1 MKKLL
6 KFIITSM
13 SFVFILMSIIQS
25 SSTVKVEENNSSIPM
40 NNPVDV
46 TKDAR
51 AADEAIASITITS
64 GDYTQIKSEY
74 NIYNR
79 TYEFTDFPYTST
91 SYTFHVDFTDSTQ
104 ITNLT
109 LSHNNISVADVPNTY
124 DDFSLD
130 LMFDKEDDDAL
141 HIEITTTKT
150 YRYDIKITREIPD
163 DNAYLGTVSIIARR
177 QEEEVTICNSFTS
190 TSLKFVYPDG
200 ATALP
205 CTFDS
210 IEVEATPQSEKA
222 TLEVKINNLNT
233 HTYTFPEKTVESLSV
248 GISIIVTAEDGTKKT
263 YKGTVVRAQA
273 DDNRNITIEE
283 ESFTYLDSQGNEQTG
298 TFTLELIEGTDEDGT
313 TKIIN
318 YSNPNSL
325 MKFSTIKASFKIVP
339 ESPTTKVYIDG
350 IDYTNQT
357 FETVIEN
364 TISNLPKRLNLSI
377 KSEKDEIL
385 RPNYPTAGGFNTSID
400 LTSEKPETTRTIKDV
415 NLKHSI
421 ENALISNSSNTV
433 IQDKNYSYTLKKS
446 IVGESFKIDLTWNG
460 EYTKAYL
467 ATTNSRDIMVEGN
480 LYNPD
485 QVWSIGTDIYI
496 YLQAQSEEYEVYSI
510 STEFEDERSTE
521 NGIANVEFKNGD
533 TPLSFTFDEANFIY
547 PETGSLELPYSV
559 LQLEVEIT
567 LKHAA
572 ETLFIGENYLSG
584 ALDDDLKVI
593 LTVSLKEGENTFY
606 IQGISEKGENGQVY
620 SFSITRL
627 SGSTENDLESL
638 RINGIDCTDA
648 TLLGTN
654 FDQAFSK
661 ENSKF
666 SFYASRGTNEFIF
679 ELGTSLNSVYTISTS
694 ASRASSYIV
703 ADGTY
708 QEFNICVKS
717 EVENITGT
725 GAGKNYTI
733 RIYVADKD
741 NKLEDLKMFD
751 SFEGTNEVLDTKGN
765 ALVFHKDNS
774 NVPTFKLPFKT
785 KKGYFLPIKE
795 NFHGTVAFDREEL
808 PSLSNRYLKEFNAL
822 RNTFDIIVNS
832 ELGVLADG
840 DPTIHD
846 QTFTYKLIV
855 EREAGSTNAYL
866 QSLSVEIDGDASA
879 FSYQMENQDF
889 NKEILGPYTVE
900 YVSKTAS
907 SLTINAQTED
917 PNATIQEELVREIHL
932 SDTTISQTF
941 TITVL
946 AEDEITTKVYSVELW
961 ITRADPD
968 EDNTLRFISANL
980 FTNPA
985 TNILTP
991 TFTTANTS
999 YQVNIAA
1006 EDDVALIIQKQ
1017 SEYAKI
1023 FVSDGSTIQEVTTEN
1038 GSYAIP
1044 TLPSNTEK
1052 NFKIYAVAESG
1063 AKGIEYNILVK
1074 KAADTDATLKELTV
1088 NGTAVE
1094 DFIPGMTGQEFEIF
1108 IGSLDSITIGAVP
1121 TKDTATLENLRDS
1134 YALQVGEN
1142 LIDVVVTAEDGTTKE
1157 TYTLCI
1163 IRDADAKLDGIEAI
1177 VVEDEQEV
1185 DKLQPQFNADEFT
1198 GYQVSLLYSQ
1208 DSLVLRY
1215 VSSYNTASVIAP
1227 DLTELTSENKEITI
1241 NNISVGTATYKVRV
1255 KTASGI
1261 TADYEI
1267 QITRAAASTD
1277 ASLKEFKI
1285 NGEAVTGFTA
1295 GMTGGSFEVF
1305 IKDADTVYLEGILTD
1320 KNAKITSN
1328 PCETPVDV
1336 EVGENEFTFIT
1347 TAEDG
1352 ITTATYIV
1360 KAIKDAPKT
1369 LNSLSLT
1376 LNGIEQI
1383 LNFNSTTFSYSI
1395 SLEYEEDELIL
1406 DFTRTNES
1414 LTTLKVLDAK
1424 GNEIENIADV
1434 YTLSDI
1440 AINSSTY
1447 KIRITAQSGEYQDYD
1462 LVITRDAGSDVNT
1475 IESFKYYA
1483 NPTDTELTELPIND
1497 QETSYTY
1504 IVNRNT
1510 TEFAPE
1516 IALTDDK
1523 ATMILPNDKALLAGQ
1538 ANTKEILVRSQNGKE
1553 RTYTFVVYPCDT
1565 DFTIEDIL
1573 VKSEEGDS
1581 NLLGIDDSF
1590 IDYKN
1595 NQLEL
1600 MVASTIAS
1608 MKLEVVKPSANSIIY
1623 VNDEEFTSDIFSL
1636 ENGLN
1641 TFTIYVLSE
1650 YGKANPTDESAKSE
1664 VVTLSITRVVDPIFT
1679 INTQGKKE
1687 GPTSK
1692 EENITYG
1699 SSKSY
1704 SFAEEGYTIQSVKID
1719 GVSQEIKE
1727 TYEFDNIVEDHTIE
1741 VIYEINTYTITISV
1755 TAGYGGAY
1763 VGDEKIESEISYTFG
1778 ESITFTF
1785 RPDEGYL
1792 LKQIVLDGVIAG
1804 THSSL
1809 SVGISGNHTIEL
1821 SFEIIKYKITL
1832 EVEGE
1837 GQITPNQTELAYGST
1852 LEYRFQPKVGHRIK
1866 EVLVDGH
1873 TLGKVNS
1880 YTLTEVKD
1888 NHTIKVIFEQEKYT
1902 IYVIASGNGTVDP
1915 GEDLEYSF
1923 GETALYT
1930 FVPNIGY
1937 HVASLKID
1945 NVDIVGSTL
1954 ENIIENGYEFSNIN
1968 THHTI
1973 VVKFEINTYTIE
1985 VIQAQNG
1992 TISEALEAYTY
2003 GADATFTITPNEAC
2017 HILHLI
2023 IDGVEIDPST
2033 TYTFTSIDRNHTIS
2047 AVFEGD
2053 STTYKVYHHFQEIGS
2068 EEYDE
2073 QLIEEVS
2080 AKVNDSIQYY
2090 APKMTGFEAQP
2101 VAPILVQPDGTS
2113 AIHVY
2118 YDRLS
2123 YTISCVEHDG
2133 ISATTG
2139 FGTYPYG
2146 SEIEISVE
2154 VKKGYRWSSFI
2165 SSNESKVP
2173 NSTDNPYRFTVP
2185 AENIEFSFDLISF
2198 HTIDVRPTKNGVMDK
2213 EVGIYE
2219 FNSGEEFTIHFTP
2232 NEGYKLK
2239 QLIVDGRA
2247 ITDYQEDSYTFSNIV
2262 SNHSFTVEFEQIM
2275 FDLSITIHGTT
2286 ATFSESHRIPYG
2298 SSYVYTITPIDGY
2311 DLTNMNVDGMDLGP
2325 ITEYTFEDVKEDHEI
2340 SIEIEQILYEIM
2352 VTIKGN
2358 GTVSPSGKNYVTF
2371 GSDRVLTFL
2380 PETGYYIKNVSID
2393 KRDMGS
2399 IETYTFSRV
2408 TNDHLVE
2415 VVFEQLMYNIN
2426 LNTPENGAIEYEG
2439 DLYLPY
2445 GSNKQLSFI
2454 PEEGYRIKDIKIN
2467 NVSIGTPST
2476 YTFLNIQEDQNVV
2489 VEFEQSY
2496 FTIEVN
2502 SYGHGILNPET
2513 TMLVPYG
2520 SNKKFEIIPELG
2532 YTISRLDVDGKSI
2545 EIQSE
2550 YTFENIREDHS
2561 ISVEFEQLIYTITID
2576 VIGSGTI
2583 NSDSVTEV
2591 FYGANKDILFTPDYG
2606 QRIKRIELDG
2616 EAIENTNRISL
2627 TSIQEHHHIVVEF
2640 EQIYFSITV
2649 STIGNGMV
2657 TPNTS
2662 LEIPYGDDETY
2673 AFIPE
2678 DGYKIKEV
2686 IVDGEALEPN
2696 SSYTFYNITS
2706 NHTVS
2711 VEFEKI
2717 FHTIQVLC
2725 GENGTANLPEINTLE
2740 HRSNLMCRFTPN
2752 EGYRLKDILVDG
2764 DSVGGDSTS
2773 YYFGNIST
2781 DHTIEAVFEEILFYL
2796 TVHFGPEGTVTYP
2809 SDEGPITPSDKIAVR
2824 VGSSFSLNITPNLN
2838 YTAKIMING
2847 EKIDTTDVLEFN
2859 DIQMDYFIQIEFVQ
2873 LIHLEISKE
2882 GNGTVPESAS
2892 YEWKTPVTLV
2902 FKPEIGNRVKEILI
2916 DGKSVGS
2923 VEDYSFPNLVADH
2936 TVVVIFEPIQYKI
2949 NYTMYGRG
2957 TVSSEMNLN
2966 TVLYGQSCDLSIV
2979 ADEGWQLSIVF
2990 VDGVET
2996 KVKDGKITIDKV
3008 DQDIQIVVYFSEIP
3022 VKAIPMWIFMILGA
3036 IIFVLLVLLIAI
3048 SIWNK
3053 KRKLYRY

>member
-1 MKKLL
+1 MRCQKKE
-6 KFIITSM
+6 II
-13 SFVFILMSIIQS
+13 
-25 SSTVKVEENNSSIPM
+25 
-40 NNPVDV
+40 
-46 TKDAR
+46 
-51 AADEAIASITITS
+51 
-64 GDYTQIKSEY
+64 G
-74 NIYNR
+74 
-79 TYEFTDFPYTST
+79 
-91 SYTFHVDFTDSTQ
+91 
-104 ITNLT
+104 
-109 LSHNNISVADVPNTY
+109 
-124 DDFSLD
+124 
-130 LMFDKEDDDAL
+130 
-141 HIEITTTKT
+141 
-150 YRYDIKITREIPD
+150 
-163 DNAYLGTVSIIARR
+163 
-177 QEEEVTICNSFTS
+177 
-190 TSLKFVYPDG
+190 
-200 ATALP
+200 
-205 CTFDS
+205 
-210 IEVEATPQSEKA
+210 
-222 TLEVKINNLNT
+222 
-233 HTYTFPEKTVESLSV
+233 
-248 GISIIVTAEDGTKKT
+248 
-263 YKGTVVRAQA
+263 
-273 DDNRNITIEE
+273 
-283 ESFTYLDSQGNEQTG
+283 
-298 TFTLELIEGTDEDGT
+298 
-313 TKIIN
+313 
-318 YSNPNSL
+318 
-325 MKFSTIKASFKIVP
+325 
-339 ESPTTKVYIDG
+339 
-350 IDYTNQT
+350 
-357 FETVIEN
+357 
-364 TISNLPKRLNLSI
+364 
-377 KSEKDEIL
+377 
-385 RPNYPTAGGFNTSID
+385 
-400 LTSEKPETTRTIKDV
+400 
-415 NLKHSI
+415 
-421 ENALISNSSNTV
+421 
-433 IQDKNYSYTLKKS
+433 
-446 IVGESFKIDLTWNG
+446 
-460 EYTKAYL
+460 
-467 ATTNSRDIMVEGN
+467 
-480 LYNPD
+480 
-485 QVWSIGTDIYI
+485 
-496 YLQAQSEEYEVYSI
+496 
-510 STEFEDERSTE
+510 
-521 NGIANVEFKNGD
+521 
-533 TPLSFTFDEANFIY
+533 
-547 PETGSLELPYSV
+547 
-559 LQLEVEIT
+559 
-567 LKHAA
+567 
-572 ETLFIGENYLSG
+572 
-584 ALDDDLKVI
+584 
-593 LTVSLKEGENTFY
+593 
-606 IQGISEKGENGQVY
+606 
-620 SFSITRL
+620 
-627 SGSTENDLESL
+627 
-638 RINGIDCTDA
+638 
-648 TLLGTN
+648 
-654 FDQAFSK
+654 
-661 ENSKF
+661 
-666 SFYASRGTNEFIF
+666 
-679 ELGTSLNSVYTISTS
+679 
-694 ASRASSYIV
+694 
-703 ADGTY
+703 
-708 QEFNICVKS
+708 
-717 EVENITGT
+717 
-725 GAGKNYTI
+725 
-733 RIYVADKD
+733 
-741 NKLEDLKMFD
+741 
-751 SFEGTNEVLDTKGN
+751 
-765 ALVFHKDNS
+765 
-774 NVPTFKLPFKT
+774 
-785 KKGYFLPIKE
+785 
-795 NFHGTVAFDREEL
+795 
-808 PSLSNRYLKEFNAL
+808 
-822 RNTFDIIVNS
+822 TFDIIVNS

-968 EDNTLRFISANL
+968 EDNTLKFISANL

-1108 IGSLDSITIGAVP
+1108 IGSLDSITIGAEP
-1121 TKDTATLENLRDS
+1121 TKDTATLENLRNPF
-1134 YALQVGEN
+1134 ALQVGEN

-2489 VEFEQSY
+2489 VEFEQIY

-2513 TMLVPYG
+2513 TILVPYG

>member
-74 NIYNR
+74 NIYTK

-130 LMFDKEDDDAL
+130 LMFDKEDNDAL

-248 GISIIVTAEDGTKKT
+248 GISIIVTAENGTEKT

-357 FETVIEN
+357 FETVIKN

-421 ENALISNSSNTV
+421 ENALISNSSNTL

-485 QVWSIGTDIYI
+485 QVWSIGTNIYI

-559 LQLEVEIT
+559 LQLGVEIT

-751 SFEGTNEVLDTKGN
+751 SFEGTNEVLDTNGN

-808 PSLSNRYLKEFNAL
+808 PSLLNRYLKEFNAL

-968 EDNTLRFISANL
+968 EDNTLKFISANL

-1108 IGSLDSITIGAVP
+1108 IGSLDSITIGAEP
-1121 TKDTATLENLRDS
+1121 TKDTATLENLRNPF
-1134 YALQVGEN
+1134 ALQVGEN

-1414 LTTLKVLDAK
+1414 LTTFK
-1424 GNEIENIADV
+1424 G
-1434 YTLSDI
+1434 
-1440 AINSSTY
+1440 
-1447 KIRITAQSGEYQDYD
+1447 IR
-1462 LVITRDAGSDVNT
+1462 
-1475 IESFKYYA
+1475 
-1483 NPTDTELTELPIND
+1483 
-1497 QETSYTY
+1497 
-1504 IVNRNT
+1504 
-1510 TEFAPE
+1510 
-1516 IALTDDK
+1516 
-1523 ATMILPNDKALLAGQ
+1523 
-1538 ANTKEILVRSQNGKE
+1538 
-1553 RTYTFVVYPCDT
+1553 C
-1565 DFTIEDIL
+1565 
-1573 VKSEEGDS
+1573 
-1581 NLLGIDDSF
+1581 
-1590 IDYKN
+1590 
-1595 NQLEL
+1595 
-1600 MVASTIAS
+1600 
-1608 MKLEVVKPSANSIIY
+1608 
-1623 VNDEEFTSDIFSL
+1623 
-1636 ENGLN
+1636 
-1641 TFTIYVLSE
+1641 
-1650 YGKANPTDESAKSE
+1650 
-1664 VVTLSITRVVDPIFT
+1664 
-1679 INTQGKKE
+1679 
-1687 GPTSK
+1687 
-1692 EENITYG
+1692 
-1699 SSKSY
+1699 
-1704 SFAEEGYTIQSVKID
+1704 
-1719 GVSQEIKE
+1719 
-1727 TYEFDNIVEDHTIE
+1727 
-1741 VIYEINTYTITISV
+1741 
-1755 TAGYGGAY
+1755 
-1763 VGDEKIESEISYTFG
+1763 
-1778 ESITFTF
+1778 
-1785 RPDEGYL
+1785 
-1792 LKQIVLDGVIAG
+1792 
-1804 THSSL
+1804 
-1809 SVGISGNHTIEL
+1809 
-1821 SFEIIKYKITL
+1821 
-1832 EVEGE
+1832 
-1837 GQITPNQTELAYGST
+1837 
-1852 LEYRFQPKVGHRIK
+1852 
-1866 EVLVDGH
+1866 
-1873 TLGKVNS
+1873 
-1880 YTLTEVKD
+1880 
-1888 NHTIKVIFEQEKYT
+1888 
-1902 IYVIASGNGTVDP
+1902 
-1915 GEDLEYSF
+1915 
-1923 GETALYT
+1923 
-1930 FVPNIGY
+1930 
-1937 HVASLKID
+1937 
-1945 NVDIVGSTL
+1945 
-1954 ENIIENGYEFSNIN
+1954 
-1968 THHTI
+1968 
-1973 VVKFEINTYTIE
+1973 
-1985 VIQAQNG
+1985 
-1992 TISEALEAYTY
+1992 
-2003 GADATFTITPNEAC
+2003 
-2017 HILHLI
+2017 
-2023 IDGVEIDPST
+2023 
-2033 TYTFTSIDRNHTIS
+2033 
-2047 AVFEGD
+2047 
-2053 STTYKVYHHFQEIGS
+2053 
-2068 EEYDE
+2068 
-2073 QLIEEVS
+2073 
-2080 AKVNDSIQYY
+2080 
-2090 APKMTGFEAQP
+2090 
-2101 VAPILVQPDGTS
+2101 
-2113 AIHVY
+2113 
-2118 YDRLS
+2118 
-2123 YTISCVEHDG
+2123 
-2133 ISATTG
+2133 
-2139 FGTYPYG
+2139 
-2146 SEIEISVE
+2146 
-2154 VKKGYRWSSFI
+2154 
-2165 SSNESKVP
+2165 
-2173 NSTDNPYRFTVP
+2173 
-2185 AENIEFSFDLISF
+2185 
-2198 HTIDVRPTKNGVMDK
+2198 
-2213 EVGIYE
+2213 
-2219 FNSGEEFTIHFTP
+2219 
-2232 NEGYKLK
+2232 
-2239 QLIVDGRA
+2239 
-2247 ITDYQEDSYTFSNIV
+2247 
-2262 SNHSFTVEFEQIM
+2262 
-2275 FDLSITIHGTT
+2275 
-2286 ATFSESHRIPYG
+2286 
-2298 SSYVYTITPIDGY
+2298 
-2311 DLTNMNVDGMDLGP
+2311 
-2325 ITEYTFEDVKEDHEI
+2325 
-2340 SIEIEQILYEIM
+2340 
-2352 VTIKGN
+2352 
-2358 GTVSPSGKNYVTF
+2358 
-2371 GSDRVLTFL
+2371 
-2380 PETGYYIKNVSID
+2380 
-2393 KRDMGS
+2393 
-2399 IETYTFSRV
+2399 
-2408 TNDHLVE
+2408 
-2415 VVFEQLMYNIN
+2415 
-2426 LNTPENGAIEYEG
+2426 
-2439 DLYLPY
+2439 
-2445 GSNKQLSFI
+2445 
-2454 PEEGYRIKDIKIN
+2454 
-2467 NVSIGTPST
+2467 
-2476 YTFLNIQEDQNVV
+2476 
-2489 VEFEQSY
+2489 
-2496 FTIEVN
+2496 
-2502 SYGHGILNPET
+2502 
-2513 TMLVPYG
+2513 
-2520 SNKKFEIIPELG
+2520 
-2532 YTISRLDVDGKSI
+2532 
-2545 EIQSE
+2545 
-2550 YTFENIREDHS
+2550 
-2561 ISVEFEQLIYTITID
+2561 
-2576 VIGSGTI
+2576 
-2583 NSDSVTEV
+2583 
-2591 FYGANKDILFTPDYG
+2591 
-2606 QRIKRIELDG
+2606 
-2616 EAIENTNRISL
+2616 
-2627 TSIQEHHHIVVEF
+2627 
-2640 EQIYFSITV
+2640 
-2649 STIGNGMV
+2649 
-2657 TPNTS
+2657 
-2662 LEIPYGDDETY
+2662 
-2673 AFIPE
+2673 
-2678 DGYKIKEV
+2678 
-2686 IVDGEALEPN
+2686 
-2696 SSYTFYNITS
+2696 
-2706 NHTVS
+2706 
-2711 VEFEKI
+2711 
-2717 FHTIQVLC
+2717 
-2725 GENGTANLPEINTLE
+2725 
-2740 HRSNLMCRFTPN
+2740 
-2752 EGYRLKDILVDG
+2752 
-2764 DSVGGDSTS
+2764 
-2773 YYFGNIST
+2773 
-2781 DHTIEAVFEEILFYL
+2781 
-2796 TVHFGPEGTVTYP
+2796 
-2809 SDEGPITPSDKIAVR
+2809 
-2824 VGSSFSLNITPNLN
+2824 
-2838 YTAKIMING
+2838 
-2847 EKIDTTDVLEFN
+2847 
-2859 DIQMDYFIQIEFVQ
+2859 
-2873 LIHLEISKE
+2873 
-2882 GNGTVPESAS
+2882 
-2892 YEWKTPVTLV
+2892 
-2902 FKPEIGNRVKEILI
+2902 
-2916 DGKSVGS
+2916 
-2923 VEDYSFPNLVADH
+2923 
-2936 TVVVIFEPIQYKI
+2936 
-2949 NYTMYGRG
+2949 
-2957 TVSSEMNLN
+2957 
-2966 TVLYGQSCDLSIV
+2966 
-2979 ADEGWQLSIVF
+2979 
-2990 VDGVET
+2990 
-2996 KVKDGKITIDKV
+2996 
-3008 DQDIQIVVYFSEIP
+3008 
-3022 VKAIPMWIFMILGA
+3022 
-3036 IIFVLLVLLIAI
+3036 
-3048 SIWNK
+3048 
-3053 KRKLYRY
+3053 KRK